1 MSTSMLAL
9 IGCRNPDFGLAI
21 VTASRCCKLTWFC
34 TAISCAWTN
43 SSWAVS
49 LQNSIL
55 LISLQG
61 KAEKISSHID
71 IASLPPYNERPCKA
85 L

>member
-9 IGCRNPDFGLAI
+9 IGCGNPDFGF
-21 VTASRCCKLTWFC
+21 VTATASLACKLTCFC
-34 TAISCAWTN
+34 AAISCAWTN